1 MAATEIGK
9 AYVQII
15 PKAEGISGAITSEL
29 GGEAEK
35 AGNGAGLKL
44 VGALKGVI
52 GAAAI
57 GKFLGDSITTGM
69 DFDKSISQ
77 VAATMGLT
85 MDEMKAQVGEVSTA
99 FGDFS
104 GNLREYAQFMGAN
117 TAFSASQAADALNYM
132 ALAGYDVQTSMD
144 MLPNVL
150 NLAAA
155 GGMELA
161 TASDMITDASSALG
175 LSLDETALMVDKMA
189 KAASKSNTSV
199 AQLGDAILAVGGTA
213 KGLKGGTTE
222 LSQVLGIMADNG
234 IKGAEAGT
242 HLRNIML
249 SMTPKSE
256 AAAKAME
263 QIGLQAYDSMGE
275 LRPLGDVFQE
285 LSASLDGM
293 SSQARTEILSAM
305 FNKTDLATVNAL
317 LATTGERWDELSLA
331 IDGAW
336 YSESSLNDALQK
348 TGLSTADMQ
357 KKMKALGVSE
367 ETFNQILNE
376 SAGNAS
382 DFADFLWEATDAET
396 SYDDVVNALGG
407 DLELLQGA
415 FDNTTGAAQAMA
427 DTQLDNLSGDI
438 TLMKSAF
445 EGVQIALSDFL
456 APVLREV
463 TQLATDFLSA
473 LTSALTNG
481 DFSGFEQIGQN
492 ILDKIQSVL
501 IGKPDRMMM
510 GMELVTGFLEGI
522 TSKFPDIMNKGI
534 EVLSNIIT
542 GIISKIPDLITT
554 AGELVRT
561 LITFLADNAPTFLKG
576 GMDLLMNIV
585 QGILDNLPAII
596 DATVDLIGTLLD
608 TLIENLP
615 KIVEMGYEL
624 VTQLIVGLI
633 KALPDIVA
641 GAFQLIG
648 GIADTFSQYNWLDIG
663 INLVQGI
670 INGILSMASAIWDA
684 AKSVAQSAFN
694 AACDALGIASP
705 AKKGIY
711 IGEMLDEGFAL
722 GVENKMGLV
731 DDAVSELADTSVSTL
746 TVANST
752 EFNGGNASNNW
763 EYLFAI
769 LGKYLPEISEREGIN
784 ASDLYNGLN
793 RQLGWAV
800 Q

>member
-199 AQLGDAILAVGGTA
+199 SQLGDAILAVGGTA
-213 KGLKGGTTE
+213 KGLRGGTTE

-256 AAAKAME
+256 EAAKAME

-293 SSQARTEILSAM
+293 SSQDRTQILSAM

-357 KKMKALGVSE
+357 KKMNALGVSE

-510 GMELVTGFLEGI
+510 GMDFISGFLEGI
-522 TSKFPDIMNKGI
+522 TSKMPEVLSKGV
-534 EVLSNIIT
+534 EVLSNILT
-542 GIISKIPDLITT
+542 GIISKIPDLIRT
-554 AGELVRT
+554 ATT
-561 LITFLADNAPTFLKG
+561 LIQTLVQFLADNGPTIIKS
-576 GMDLLMNIV
+576 GMDLLMNV
-585 QGILDNLPAII
+585 VKGILDNLPEII
-596 DATVDLIGTLLD
+596 SATVELIGVLIQTL
-608 TLIENLP
+608 
-615 KIVEMGYEL
+615 VEHGPEIIQMGFEL
-624 VTQLIVGLI
+624 VGQLIVGLI
-633 KALPDIVA
+633 NAIPDLVA

-663 INLVQGI
+663 VNLVQGI

-684 AKSVAQSAFN
+684 AKSVAESAFN
-694 AACDALGIASP
+694 AAKDALGIASP

>member
-57 GKFLGDSITTGM
+57 GKFLGDTITTGM

-85 MDEMKAQVGEVSTA
+85 MDEMKAQVGDVSTA

-199 AQLGDAILAVGGTA
+199 SQLGDAILAVGGTA
-213 KGLKGGTTE
+213 KGLRGGTTE

-256 AAAKAME
+256 EAAKAME

-293 SSQARTEILSAM
+293 SSQDRTQILSAM

-357 KKMKALGVSE
+357 KKMNALGVSE

-445 EGVQIALSDFL
+445 EGVQIFSPLYS
-456 APVLREV
+456 VRLRNL
-463 TQLATDFLSA
+463 QR
-473 LTSALTNG
+473 TSY
-481 DFSGFEQIGQN
+481 
-492 ILDKIQSVL
+492 
-501 IGKPDRMMM
+501 R
-510 GMELVTGFLEGI
+510 
-522 TSKFPDIMNKGI
+522 
-534 EVLSNIIT
+534 
-542 GIISKIPDLITT
+542 
-554 AGELVRT
+554 
-561 LITFLADNAPTFLKG
+561 
-576 GMDLLMNIV
+576 LLH
-585 QGILDNLPAII
+585 QP
-596 DATVDLIGTLLD
+596 
-608 TLIENLP
+608 
-615 KIVEMGYEL
+615 
-624 VTQLIVGLI
+624 
-633 KALPDIVA
+633 
-641 GAFQLIG
+641 
-648 GIADTFSQYNWLDIG
+648 
-663 INLVQGI
+663 
-670 INGILSMASAIWDA
+670 
-684 AKSVAQSAFN
+684 
-694 AACDALGIASP
+694 
-705 AKKGIY
+705 
-711 IGEMLDEGFAL
+711 
-722 GVENKMGLV
+722 
-731 DDAVSELADTSVSTL
+731 
-746 TVANST
+746 
-752 EFNGGNASNNW
+752 
-763 EYLFAI
+763 
-769 LGKYLPEISEREGIN
+769 
-784 ASDLYNGLN
+784 
-793 RQLGWAV
+793 
-800 Q
+800 